1 MLSQAALHAS
11 PAFSVVRWSG
21 TETNRCRPPSS
32 LPSLSLLARPRADVI
47 SIEKS
52 GEHFRLL
59 YDVKGRFAIHRI
71 SEEEATYKLLKV
83 RKVQLG
89 AKGVPFIVT
98 HDGRTIRYPDPAI
111 KVNDVV
117 KFDLVENKI
126 VDHVKFEQGNVR
138 PPLCLSF
145 SLGRRRRR
153 ARELTLPP
161 SLARP
166 QLVML
171 TGGRNQGRVGT
182 IVHRERHLGG
192 YDIVRPFLPR
202 SSSLARTLADSISRR
217 SPFATRSTASSPPAF
232 RTSSSSGRATSL
244 SSRCPRVCFRS
255 LAVVVRRPHADSVLS
270 SVRRQGRQALDRRGA
285 FQTIREI
292 YH

>member
-1 MLSQAALHAS
+1 
-11 PAFSVVRWSG
+11 
-21 TETNRCRPPSS
+21 
-32 LPSLSLLARPRADVI
+32 VI

-126 VDHVKFEQGNVR
+126 VDHVKFEQGNVGFF
-138 PPLCLSF
+138 SF
-145 SLGRRRRR
+145 VRLGRWGRR
-153 ARELTLPP
+153 ADP
-161 SLARP
+161 SSLVLS

-192 YDIVRPFLPR
+192 YDIVRRLFR
-202 SSSLARTLADSISRR
+202 GVGM
-217 SPFATRSTASSPPAF
+217 AF
-232 RTSSSSGRATSL
+232 
-244 SSRCPRVCFRS
+244 
-255 LAVVVRRPHADSVLS
+255 
-270 SVRRQGRQALDRRGA
+270 
-285 FQTIREI
+285 
-292 YH
+292 